1 MIVPGVLGV
10 SNGEEEPKSKTK
22 PVFLDELCHVTVV
35 PAFTQNEAF
44 SLAFGISGVDD
55 ADAPPLRLIST
66 TQADEADPHIVA
78 AVHILPGFVSEQMY
92 LLFLLC

>member
-1 MIVPGVLGV
+1 MPGVLGV

-35 PAFTQNEAF
+35 PAFTQNGAF
-44 SLAFGISGVDD
+44 PLAFGISGVDD
-55 ADAPPLRLIST
+55 ADALPFRLMST
-66 TQADEADPHIVA
+66 TQGEEAEPHIVA
-78 AVHILPGFVSEQMY
+78 AVHILPGLVSEQMY